1 MRFRIAVGARVY
13 TSVCTFCYLP
23 HDQLDGV
30 GTPTALRAA
39 AEALVNLAH
48 PLSLSGLGKCRTNLL
63 ITKHVARADDHD
75 IVLTQISRH
84 GRNEGEQHKATAPCC
99 YESNET
105 PLGTCERVVLGVFWR
120 S

>member
-1 MRFRIAVGARVY
+1 MRNPAGRGVIVSRMQVRSRVY

-30 GTPTALRAA
+30 GTPTALRAP

-48 PLSLSGLGKCRTNLL
+48 PLSLSGLRKSGTNLL

-75 IVLTQISRH
+75 IILTQISRH
-84 GRNEGEQHKATAPCC
+84 GRDAGEQ
-99 YESNET
+99 
-105 PLGTCERVVLGVFWR
+105 
-120 S
+120 